1 MTFRKSGQGTVAVMR
16 HWGQFSRRWGLVGRW
31 GWGEREKRL
40 SRVFSVPII
49 PTPITLNWQGAIT

>member
-31 GWGEREKRL
+31 GWGEREKR
-40 SRVFSVPII
+40 VV
-49 PTPITLNWQGAIT
+49 QGF